1 MGGAGAGAGAGA
13 GRSGALDLRSQA
25 IASANASG
33 TLFECEHNC
42 GFRGTYDVVAEHE
55 RTCSG
60 PAAPVA
66 GADTASG
73 HVAAPAIPMAAPVMG
88 AGAGAADSAAAG
100 YGRHNT
106 QLVTMPPHASGTIRI

>member
-33 TLFECEHNC
+33 TMFECEHNC

-60 PAAPVA
+60 LAAPVPGTDA
-66 GADTASG
+66 TSG
-73 HVAAPAIPMAAPVMG
+73 HVVAPAIPRTASAAG
-88 AGAGAADSAAAG
+88 AGAGAAGAAAAA

-106 QLVTMPPHASGTIRI
+106 QLVSMSPH